1 MRKITILFAV
11 SITCILASCAEKKTV
26 ETETV
31 PETTETTETKV
42 VEVETKAPENS
53 TEIIIGEKGAKVE
66 TKNGD
71 NKTSIEIKD
80 GSTEIEIKKK
90 E

>member
-1 MRKITILFAV
+1 MRKITKLIAV
-11 SITCILASCAEKKTV
+11 IGICILASCAGKKTV
-26 ETETV
+26 EAEPV
-31 PETTETTETKV
+31 PETTTTPETKV
-42 VEVETKAPENS
+42 VEVETNAPENS
-53 TEIIIGEKGAKVE
+53 TEITIGEKGAKVE

-90 E
+90 D

>member
-1 MRKITILFAV
+1 MRKIKILIIV
-11 SITCILASCAEKKTV
+11 IITGVLASCSEKKAV
-26 ETETV
+26 ETEVV
-31 PETTETTETKV
+31 PETTETTETKA
-42 VEVETKAPENS
+42 VEVETNAPEKS

-90 E
+90 D

>member
-1 MRKITILFAV
+1 LDTAPSQEVRCHITNN
-11 SITCILASCAEKKTV
+11 
-26 ETETV
+26 
-31 PETTETTETKV
+31 
-42 VEVETKAPENS
+42 ENS
-53 TEIIIGEKGAKVE
+53 TEITIGEKGAKVE

-90 E
+90 D

>member
-1 MRKITILFAV
+1 MRKIKILIIVF
-11 SITCILASCAEKKTV
+11 ITGVLASCSEKKAD
-26 ETETV
+26 ETEAL
-31 PETTETTETKV
+31 PETTTTTETKA
-42 VEVETKAPENS
+42 VEVETKGPEKT

-80 GSTEIEIKKK
+80 GTTEIEIKKK
-90 E
+90 D